1 MMTRRHRNIS
11 SLLAIILSLLAAS
24 VNSFGPKTLLLTTH
38 NRISALDAEA
48 TASDT
53 AKEASML
60 IDKLRQIAGRTN
72 RGFQATSM
80 DRRQARDL
88 AFSLEKLNPTA
99 APAAAYYESSITES
113 AADAAEGPTVSGKW
127 NLIFTDAPDITSLD
141 TSRNPFSTAT
151 LGRIGQECNPPYVKN
166 VIEWK
171 RPSWAGNLP
180 FSGSEDSR
188 VLQKVVTLA
197 SASPEKPDVV
207 DLKIAGLELENPNQ
221 DDQLST
227 NGGGI
232 ASRVERDGL
241 VAGLL
246 SSNPIDLKGPLNPP
260 FGQFRILYLDE
271 DLRITLTS
279 QNYIA
284 VNSRCKEGGEWF

>member
-1 MMTRRHRNIS
+1 MLVAS
-11 SLLAIILSLLAAS
+11 SEGFTPCLKGFPSRTQKRILA
-24 VNSFGPKTLLLTTH
+24 VN
-38 NRISALDAEA
+38 AEA
-48 TASDT
+48 TSDT
-53 AKEASML
+53 SREASML
-60 IDKLRQIAGRTN
+60 IEKLQQVADRTN
-72 RGFQATSM
+72 RGFQASSA
-80 DRRQARDL
+80 DRRQARDI

-99 APAAAYYESSITES
+99 APAAAYYESSTSTES
-113 AADAAEGPTVSGKW
+113 TEECPTVSGKW
-127 NLIFTDAPDITSLD
+127 TLIYTDAPDITSLD
-141 TSRNPFSTAT
+141 TSRNPLSTAS

-171 RPSWAGNLP
+171 RPSWAGSLP
-180 FSGSEDSR
+180 FSGTEDSR
-188 VLQKVVTLA
+188 VLQKVVTSA
-197 SASPEKPDVV
+197 SSSPEKPNIV

-227 NGGGI
+227 DEDI
-232 ASRVERDGL
+232 VSRIERDGL

-284 VNSRCKEGGEWF
+284 VNSRCKDGEEWF